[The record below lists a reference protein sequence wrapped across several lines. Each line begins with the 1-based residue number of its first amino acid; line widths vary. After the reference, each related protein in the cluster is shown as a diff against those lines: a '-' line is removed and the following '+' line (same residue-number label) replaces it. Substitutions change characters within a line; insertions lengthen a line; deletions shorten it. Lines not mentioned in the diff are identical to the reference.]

1 MERRVASAVV
11 IGICAAALVRSPQFE
26 AYRAVRSD
34 EGVYR
39 DALKLRALE
48 RPSTV
53 PVLMVQ
59 MTGAANYY
67 TPGLRFLRY
76 DALSPAAWQALRT
89 WQAAANVPIDAAL
102 LPFERDEIFGG
113 VRTRTPLPCGW
124 RSRGYYRHVTFWEC
138 PP

>member
-1 MERRVASAVV
+1 MIVGVRRVC
-11 IGICAAALVRSPQFE
+11 GAALVRSPQFE
-26 AYRAVRSD
+26 VYRTVKTG

-48 RPSTV
+48 RPSSV

-67 TPGLRFLRY
+67 VPGLRFLRY
-76 DALSPAAWQALRT
+76 DALSPGAWQALRT
-89 WQAAANVPIDAAL
+89 WQATANVAIDAAL
-102 LPFERDEIFGG
+102 FPFERDELFGDA
-113 VRTRTPLPCGW
+113 RTPLPCRW
-124 RSRGYYRHVTFWEC
+124 QSRGYYRHVTFWEC